1 MDVFIS
7 NHKTI
12 KEKLGIEKFENNNI
26 LIDADDKLPDDTFK
40 NVVILMACITKDQNR
55 FYPNYFQMKHYLKR
69 KKFVALTHFSS
80 F

>member
-12 KEKLGIEKFENNNI
+12 KEILGIEKFDNNNI

-55 FYPNYFQMKHYLKR
+55 FYPNYF
-69 KKFVALTHFSS
+69 
-80 F
+80 

>member
-12 KEKLGIEKFENNNI
+12 KEILGTEKFDKNNI

-40 NVVILMACITKDQNR
+40 NVVILMACIIKDQNR
-55 FYPNYFQMKHYLKR
+55 FYPNYF
-69 KKFVALTHFSS
+69 
-80 F
+80 